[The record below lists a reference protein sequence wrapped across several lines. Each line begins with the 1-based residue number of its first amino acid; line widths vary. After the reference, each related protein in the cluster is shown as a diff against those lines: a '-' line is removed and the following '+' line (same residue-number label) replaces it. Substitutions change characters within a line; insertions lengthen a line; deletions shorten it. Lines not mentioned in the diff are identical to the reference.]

1 MTRKVLII
9 DDENPTREFIRKMLE
24 SFDLNLE
31 IYTDGENVQSG
42 IEAIERIKPDIVLLD
57 ITAFQEFAV
66 QAIKFSALDYILK
79 PIDAEELRNAVTN
92 ALQLLTHK
100 KDDHQLQ
107 ALQHNIQPHL
117 KRKLVLKTQ
126 ESIFVVEIDDIVH
139 CEADKNYTFFYL
151 NDGKKILVSKTLK
164 DYDTLLSGL
173 QFFRV
178 HQSHLINVDFFE
190 TFIKADGGTVVMKDK
205 SKIPLASRKKEA
217 FLKAWISCK
226 IKRALVLRLR
236 LNHPHLRHQRL
247 SESTSQQRH
256 FAHEHL

>member
-9 DDENPTREFIRKMLE
+9 DDEKPTREFIGKMLE
-24 SFDLNLE
+24 SFDLKLD
-31 IYTDGENVQSG
+31 IYADGESVQSG
-42 IEAIERIKPDIVLLD
+42 IEAIERIQPDIVLLD
-57 ITAFQEFAV
+57 IQMPDGNGFDVLKSVSNKSFEIIFITAFQEFAV

-79 PIDAEELRNAVTN
+79 PIDAEELRNAVMN
-92 ALQLLTHK
+92 AIQMHSHK
-100 KDDHQLQ
+100 KDETQMSVLEN
-107 ALQHNIQPHL
+107 NIQPHL

-178 HQSHLINVDFFE
+178 HQSHLINLNCVERYD
-190 TFIKADGGTVVMKDK
+190 KHDGGSVILKDGTA
-205 SKIPLASRKKEA
+205 IPLSPAKKEQ
-217 FLKAWISCK
+217 FFKSLDQ
-226 IKRALVLRLR
+226 L
-236 LNHPHLRHQRL
+236 
-247 SESTSQQRH
+247 
-256 FAHEHL
+256 

>member
-57 ITAFQEFAV
+57 IQMPDGNGFDVLKSVAHKQFEIIFITAFQEFAV

-100 KDDHQLQ
+100 KEEHQLQ
-107 ALQHNIQPHL
+107 ALQNNIQPHL

-178 HQSHLINVDFFE
+178 HQSHLINLNCVERYD
-190 TFIKADGGTVVMKDK
+190 KHDGGSVILKDGTAV
-205 SKIPLASRKKEA
+205 PLSPAKKEQ
-217 FLKAWISCK
+217 FFKSLDQ
-226 IKRALVLRLR
+226 L
-236 LNHPHLRHQRL
+236 
-247 SESTSQQRH
+247 
-256 FAHEHL
+256 

>member
-9 DDENPTREFIRKMLE
+9 DDEKPTREFIGRMLE
-24 SFDLNLE
+24 SFDLKLD
-31 IYTDGENVQSG
+31 IYADGESVQSG
-42 IEAIERIKPDIVLLD
+42 IEAIERIQPDIVLLD
-57 ITAFQEFAV
+57 IQMPDGNGFDVLKSVSNKSFEIIFVTAFQEFAV

-79 PIDAEELRNAVTN
+79 PIDAEELRNAVLNALHMLSHKKDETQIN
-92 ALQLLTHK
+92 ALQN
-100 KDDHQLQ
+100 
-107 ALQHNIQPHL
+107 NIQPHL

-178 HQSHLINVDFFE
+178 HQSHLINLNCVERYD
-190 TFIKADGGTVVMKDK
+190 KHDGGSVILKDGTA
-205 SKIPLASRKKEA
+205 IPLSPAKKEQ
-217 FLKAWISCK
+217 FFKSLDQ
-226 IKRALVLRLR
+226 L
-236 LNHPHLRHQRL
+236 
-247 SESTSQQRH
+247 
-256 FAHEHL
+256 